1 MTERVE
7 QDLRRSFMR
16 GAYRRSD
23 EAVSPISH
31 VVGFWILLS
40 AAALLFSASVFLPI
54 WQEQQEVLTAQAEV
68 KQRLDAYRAELAQL
82 QATVRA
88 LDEDPTINQHT
99 ALRELNFRIPGQEV
113 VPTHPSEAIE
123 TSPQASASDAQIGG
137 HPWLSCLPRNW
148 DRLNAWAEWASD
160 PGVRRALLV
169 AAAFL
174 ASTAFV
180 LCAPPTPKPLRLV
193 RSKRSP

>member
-1 MTERVE
+1 
-7 QDLRRSFMR
+7 MR

-40 AAALLFSASVFLPI
+40 AAACLFSASVFLPI
-54 WQEQQEVLTAQAEV
+54 WQEQQEVLAAQAEA
-68 KQRLDAYRAELAQL
+68 KGRLDAYRAELAQL
-82 QATVRA
+82 QATTRA
-88 LDEDPTINQHT
+88 LAEDPVINEHT
-99 ALRELNFRIPGQEV
+99 ALRELNFRIPGQEI

-123 TSPQASASDAQIGG
+123 TSPQGPGPDAQIGG
-137 HPWLSCLPRNW
+137 APWLSYLPQDW

-160 PGVRRALLV
+160 PGIRRGLLL

-193 RSKRSP
+193 RSKRSS